1 MHNTPRRVEDTIANQ
16 RQSIQINS
24 AASGPE
30 LRARILSSLRSQGF
44 SFNADG
50 TLRPVSSDKDKLR
63 ALHATA
69 RAAAI
74 ERARPR
80 LQRHENRL
88 LGYFAEGSEIEPTK
102 VRPRLHEIEPK
113 SEEEL
118 LFRYARLHW
127 SIPIS
132 AGYGRRLRFLVF
144 DESNGKLIGL
154 FGLGDP
160 VFGLRPRDAW
170 IGWTKDDRKKK
181 LKHVMDAFLVG
192 AVPPYSMLL
201 CGKFIATLLASEE
214 VREAFKSKYG
224 GRNSLISNQH
234 FDGNLAL
241 VTTTSALGRS
251 SVYNRLTLEDGRR
264 LLKSV
269 GYSSGSGEFH
279 FSNGIYE
286 DLIEYASTHLQPSAK
301 NPQWG
306 SGWRNRREVIRRSL
320 QDLGLP
326 PDLMYHGV
334 RREVFVAPL
343 ASNVREFLKGESQ
356 RLRFHRLTMD
366 VLFDRFRERWLLPR
380 AERDERYLAFTPQ
393 SLRLWYPNPMTL
405 DSTV

>member
-1 MHNTPRRVEDTIANQ
+1 MRNMPKRVEN
-16 RQSIQINS
+16 
-24 AASGPE
+24 AAIDQQKSVESEPAISGLE
-30 LRARILSSLRSQGF
+30 LRARVLDSLQSQGF
-44 SFNADG
+44 SFDDDG
-50 TLRPVSSDKDKLR
+50 TLRPVPPNKDELR
-63 ALHATA
+63 ALHEAA

-74 ERARPR
+74 ERARPG

-88 LGYFAEGSEIEPTK
+88 LDYFAEGSEIEPTEI
-102 VRPRLHEIEPK
+102 RPRLHEISAN

-160 VFGLRPRDAW
+160 VFGLRARDAW
-170 IGWTKDDRKKK
+170 IGWTKDDRKEK

-201 CGKFIATLLASEE
+201 CGKFIAMLLASEE
-214 VREAFKSKYG
+214 VREAFRRKYG
-224 GRNSLISNQH
+224 GSTSLISNQH
-234 FDGNLAL
+234 FDGRLAL

-251 SVYNRLTLEDGRR
+251 SVYNRLTSGDGRR
-264 LLKSV
+264 LLASV

-286 DLIEYASTHLQPSAK
+286 DLIQYASTRLQPSAK
-301 NPQWG
+301 NSQWG
-306 SGWRNRREVIRRSL
+306 RGWRNRREVVRRSL

-326 PDLMYHGV
+326 PDLVYHGV

-343 ASNVREFLKGESQ
+343 ASNTREFLKGESQ
-356 RLRFHRLTMD
+356 RLHFHQLTMD
-366 VLFDRFRERWLLPR
+366 ALFDRFRERWLLPR
-380 AERDERYLAFTPQ
+380 AERDERYRAFTPQ
-393 SLRLWYPNPMTL
+393 SLKLWHPSSMTL
-405 DSTV
+405 DGTV